1 MCRSVESGA
10 ATGELARMA
19 STLANFV
26 FWIAAVAIVCAQIL
40 ILRSTRRG
48 MRLGPPGSSSLLEW
62 TFAILPV
69 IAVAL
74 LLVGTWSA
82 MHPETFRVDA
92 IAPRIGAS
100 S

>member
-1 MCRSVESGA
+1 
-10 ATGELARMA
+10 MA

-26 FWIAAVAIVCAQIL
+26 FWIAAVAIVLSQIF

-48 MRLGPPGSSSLLEW
+48 MRLGPLGSGSWLEW
-62 TFAILPV
+62 SYALLPV
-69 IAVAL
+69 IVVAV
-74 LLVGTWSA
+74 LLVFTWRA
-82 MHPETFRVDA
+82 MHPDTFRVDA

>member
-1 MCRSVESGA
+1 
-10 ATGELARMA
+10 MA

-26 FWIAAVAIVCAQIL
+26 FWIAAVAIVLSQIF

-48 MRLGPPGSSSLLEW
+48 MRLGPPGSGSWLEW
-62 TFAILPV
+62 TYAVLPV
-69 IAVAL
+69 IAVAV
-74 LLVGTWSA
+74 LLVFTWRA
-82 MHPETFRVDA
+82 MHPDTFRVDA

>member
-1 MCRSVESGA
+1 
-10 ATGELARMA
+10 MA
-19 STLANFV
+19 SSLANFI
-26 FWIAAVAIVCAQIL
+26 FWIAAVAIVAAQIL

-48 MRLGPPGSSSLLEW
+48 MRLGPPGSGSWLEW
-62 TFAILPV
+62 TFAVLPV
-69 IAVAL
+69 IAVAV
-74 LLVGTWSA
+74 LLVFTWRA